1 MSSKEIRLRY
11 SESVPC
17 RGSCPADTD
26 IPGYLEAIY
35 HGDYDKAY
43 DINFNDN
50 FFPEILGEFVRDHAK
65 NHVDMGRM
73 IMVNL
78 YQFVSLNVLQE
89 SFLQII
95 NLS

>member
-50 FFPEILGEFVRDHAK
+50 FFPEIGFQTFKL
-65 NHVDMGRM
+65 
-73 IMVNL
+73 
-78 YQFVSLNVLQE
+78 
-89 SFLQII
+89 
-95 NLS
+95 